1 MSIKIDAVKHLLA
14 FGLSMLQMVTKNGF
28 WLLILQQSKNFSH
41 QAYGD
46 KKCLIA
52 NLVTIENFKSPSDT
66 PPPSNGNSNFLVVQE
81 SKGWDPFFSRMILHT
96 PPPFLGTEN
105 FQSPFDIPQL
115 LDDHQKTLVVERAR
129 ASTIILG
136 EKKSSLLS
144 LLGNQ
149 RISIAIQLWW
159 WVRWQLEFFGHFK
172 SGTRDGNQ
180 NLRSP
185 SNTPS

>member
-1 MSIKIDAVKHLLA
+1 
-14 FGLSMLQMVTKNGF
+14 
-28 WLLILQQSKNFSH
+28 LLILQQSKNFSH

-96 PPPFLGTEN
+96 PPPFWGPKIFNRHSTYPNYWMIIKKLWSLKGLGH
-105 FQSPFDIPQL
+105 L
-115 LDDHQKTLVVERAR
+115 LSFWGK
-129 ASTIILG
+129 
-136 EKKSSLLS
+136 KKSSLLS

>member
-1 MSIKIDAVKHLLA
+1 
-14 FGLSMLQMVTKNGF
+14 
-28 WLLILQQSKNFSH
+28 LLILQQSKNFSH

-136 EKKSSLLS
+136 EKKIILAFPIGQPKNFNCHSIVVV
-144 LLGNQ
+144 GQ
-149 RISIAIQLWW
+149 MATRIFWSFQKWDKGWQPKSSIAI
-159 WVRWQLEFFGHFK
+159 
-172 SGTRDGNQ
+172 
-180 NLRSP
+180 
-185 SNTPS
+185 